1 MPNVEEHKLDS
12 FTAVLKAVEDFQSKN
27 DLSWFRGCND
37 STHALV
43 PSLFR
48 HPSKKKVETM
58 RELEL
63 DIARV
68 FAQRS
73 PPFVQQSFRDEW
85 EQMFFMQHYGI
96 PTRLLDWSESPL
108 IAMYFALTGGERYAN
123 GKPKKDAAIWML
135 NPAMWNRGALSDISF
150 TGGVLDTS
158 KEQVRSYG
166 PNVDLEQRKNLPVM
180 IYGTHNSPR
189 IVAQRGTFSLFGK
202 SKDCMATAYKAAEFA
217 DGILHKVVV
226 PKEKREEVAL
236 SLLKK
241 GVSDTTIYPDLQGLS
256 LELKKHFG
264 F

>member
-1 MPNVEEHKLDS
+1 M
-12 FTAVLKAVEDFQSKN
+12 FQQTHEV
-27 DLSWFRGCND
+27 SWFRGSNN
-37 STHALV
+37 SSHKLI

-48 HPSKKKVETM
+48 HPSKKSIEQISTV
-58 RELEL
+58 EL

-73 PPFVQQSFRDEW
+73 PPFVQQIFKDEW
-85 EQMFFMQHYGI
+85 EKMFFMQHYGI

-108 IAMYFALTGGERYAN
+108 IALYFALTGGDRTATN
-123 GKPKKDAAIWML
+123 KLKNDAVVWML
-135 NPAMWNRGALSDISF
+135 NPAEWNHGALSDISF

-158 KEQVRSYG
+158 KQQVRSYS
-166 PNVDLEQRKNLPVM
+166 PDVELEQRKNLPVM

-202 SKDCMATAYKAAEFA
+202 GTECMETAYAAPDFKNH
-217 DGILHKVVV
+217 ILHKIVI
-226 PKEKREEVAL
+226 PKNNCDAVAL

-241 GVSDTTIYPDLQGLS
+241 GVSDTTIYPDLHGLS
-256 LELKKHFG
+256 LELKKYFG